1 MKKSQTEATVK
12 PVWSA
17 SSADAKDRDAA
28 MLEELKEDVKGVQ
41 SMMDSIKNEQYET
54 KAEIM
59 VMTKRMDREKKLER
73 LSRMPI
79 RGRARTHSTH
89 STGACS
95 SSSSNFSGSMTS
107 YSMGTPVKPTCASL
121 RSTPIVMDVMDVAA
135 SPLTPILTPDS
146 RDSPAVML
154 RCPGSGVL
162 RSGVRVRVESDPVLP
177 IPRAAFDPIPL
188 DEVEGKGTPTVS
200 APCTPRTDGPE
211 RPTSRR

>member
-1 MKKSQTEATVK
+1 MREMRSTMDAMKKSQTEATVK

-17 SSADAKDRDAA
+17 TAADAKDRDAA
-28 MLEELKEDVKGVQ
+28 MLEVFKDLEQTLAETVNVQKELKEDVKGVQ
-41 SMMDSIKNEQYET
+41 SMMDGMKCEQYET

-107 YSMGTPVKPTCASL
+107 YSMGTPVKPTMGS
-121 RSTPIVMDVMDVAA
+121 PVVMDVMDIAA

-146 RDSPAVML
+146 
-154 RCPGSGVL
+154 
-162 RSGVRVRVESDPVLP
+162 
-177 IPRAAFDPIPL
+177 
-188 DEVEGKGTPTVS
+188 K
-200 APCTPRTDGPE
+200 
-211 RPTSRR
+211 

>member
-28 MLEELKEDVKGVQ
+28 MLEVFKDLKQTLAETVNVQKELKEDVKGVQ

-95 SSSSNFSGSMTS
+95 SSFSGSMTS
-107 YSMGTPVKPTCASL
+107 YSMGTPVKPTCA
-121 RSTPIVMDVMDVAA
+121 
-135 SPLTPILTPDS
+135 
-146 RDSPAVML
+146 
-154 RCPGSGVL
+154 
-162 RSGVRVRVESDPVLP
+162 
-177 IPRAAFDPIPL
+177 
-188 DEVEGKGTPTVS
+188 
-200 APCTPRTDGPE
+200 
-211 RPTSRR
+211 